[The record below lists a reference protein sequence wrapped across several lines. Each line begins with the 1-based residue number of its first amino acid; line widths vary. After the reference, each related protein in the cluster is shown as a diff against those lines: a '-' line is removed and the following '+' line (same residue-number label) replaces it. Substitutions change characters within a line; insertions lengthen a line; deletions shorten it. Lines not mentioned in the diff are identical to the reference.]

1 MSAATRSSI
10 RGGLFGLAVGLAS
23 ELIRA
28 ALHEQRSAADMAVMV
43 ATMVVIGVVA
53 PRLRNRRD
61 GNGRARDEGA
71 GLE

>member
-1 MSAATRSSI
+1 MSAATWSSI
-10 RGGLFGLAVGLAS
+10 RGGLLGLAVGLAS

-28 ALHEQRSAADMAVMV
+28 ALHERRSAADMAVMV

-61 GNGRARDEGA
+61 GSGRARDEGA
-71 GLE
+71 RLD